1 MVIIDS
7 VAGVSGN
14 ILTTD
19 TIVVTIINLKIYQTI
34 EIYHFMDIS
43 NLGGIGK
50 NMNQN

>member
-19 TIVVTIINLKIYQTI
+19 TIVVTIINLKIYRVWH
-34 EIYHFMDIS
+34 YVKIS
-43 NLGGIGK
+43 SQHIAFRYY
-50 NMNQN
+50 